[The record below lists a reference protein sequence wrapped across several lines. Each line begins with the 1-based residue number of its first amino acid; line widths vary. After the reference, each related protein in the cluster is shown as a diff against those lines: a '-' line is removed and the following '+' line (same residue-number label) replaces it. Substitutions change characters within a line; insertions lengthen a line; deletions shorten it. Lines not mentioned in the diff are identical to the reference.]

1 MSWYLDTD
9 NRLNHADLA
18 TEGNAGFVSP
28 YPYTFWTTMSS
39 TDSTLT
45 LNRDSATPPF
55 KIMRYAIV
63 DEEANRNDN
72 QMLTYPYP
80 ASFWYLGSDNKLS
93 LALLPDYISFGAF
106 AHCKLLTTIILP
118 ESLTSI
124 GEEAFA
130 DSGLRSVTIPNNQCT
145 YYATSFPP
153 GCVVTG
159 GHLIE

>member
-28 YPYTFWTTMSS
+28 YPYTFWNYISD
-39 TDSTLT
+39 TDKTLT
-45 LNRDSATPPF
+45 LNHEDF
-55 KIMRYAIV
+55 KVMRYAIV
-63 DEEANRNDN
+63 NEEENRNDN
-72 QMLTYPYP
+72 QMLTPPYP
-80 ASFWYLGSDNKLS
+80 ASFWYMDSNNKLS
-93 LALLPDYISFGAF
+93 MALLPNEIPLGAF
-106 AHCKLLTTIILP
+106 VGCKRLSTVILP

-130 DSGLRSVTIPNNQCT
+130 ETALTNVTIPNDNCS
-145 YYATSFPP
+145 YYLTSFPE

>member
-9 NRLNHADLA
+9 NRLNNADLGK
-18 TEGNAGFVSP
+18 EGNAGFVSP

-55 KIMRYAIV
+55 KVMRYAIV

-80 ASFWYLGSDNKLS
+80 ASFWYMGSDNKLNLS
-93 LALLPDYISFGAF
+93 LIKASMSLGAF
-106 AHCKLLTTIILP
+106 ARCKQLTEVILP

-130 DSGLRSVTIPNNQCT
+130 ESGLRSVTIPNDNCT
-145 YYATSFPP
+145 YYSTSFPED
-153 GCVVTG
+153 CTVIG
-159 GHLIE
+159 GHLIT

>member
-18 TEGNAGFVSP
+18 KEGNAGFVSP

-45 LNRDSATPPF
+45 LNRESATPPF

-80 ASFWYLGSDNKLS
+80 ASFWYMGSDNKLS
-93 LALLPDYISFGAF
+93 LALLPDVIERGAF
-106 AHCKLLTTIILP
+106 YKSTISEVIIP
-118 ESLTSI
+118 SSVKSI
-124 GEEAFA
+124 GAYSFSETKLTEVTLA
-130 DSGLRSVTIPNNQCT
+130 DDCT
-145 YYATSFPP
+145 YYSTSFPP
-153 GCVVTG
+153 DCVVTG
-159 GHLIE
+159 GQIIT

>member
-28 YPYTFWTTMSS
+28 YPYTFWNYISD
-39 TDSTLT
+39 TDNTLT
-45 LNRDSATPPF
+45 LNRDNADPPF
-55 KIMRYAIV
+55 TIMRYAIV

-80 ASFWYLGSDNKLS
+80 ATFWYQDSNDKLN
-93 LALLPDYISFGAF
+93 LALLLAPLPLGAF
-106 AHCKLLTTIILP
+106 AGCKHLTTIILP

-130 DSGLRSVTIPNNQCT
+130 DSGLRSVTIPNDECT
-145 YYATSFPP
+145 YYSTSFPP
-153 GCVVTG
+153 DCVITG
-159 GHLIE
+159 GQIIT